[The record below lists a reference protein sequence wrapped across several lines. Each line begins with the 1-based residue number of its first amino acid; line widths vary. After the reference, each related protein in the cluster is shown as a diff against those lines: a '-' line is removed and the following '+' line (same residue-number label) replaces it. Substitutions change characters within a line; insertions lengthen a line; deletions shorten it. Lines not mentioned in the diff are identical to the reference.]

1 MNDATEPTELV
12 EPSPSVV
19 DANRGIINT
28 VPPNTED
35 YQDAQRGLLALPD
48 RPAIPARDGKS
59 FVWNFAG
66 YDFLLEGDEEAP
78 PSVNASLWRQG
89 KLTAMA
95 GLFQVTSASNR
106 VIYQV
111 RGYDL
116 SNMTIVS
123 GDTGLV
129 VIDPLASY
137 ETAQHALQLYRDTT
151 EDSRPISSVIYTHS
165 HVDHFGGSRG
175 LFHETGDVIPEGLAV
190 YAPQGFLEHAI
201 SENVYAGPAMARRA
215 EYMYAAKLDKS
226 PHGQVGS
233 GLGLTI
239 STGEVTLIP
248 PTHYIGG
255 PLIQP
260 TPRDKWSPASVI
272 PWRPGLYQHS
282 VDGIPMVF
290 QLTPGTE
297 CPAEMNF
304 YFPELRT
311 LCMAENSTHTLH
323 NILSLRGAQVRD
335 AHAWSTYL
343 TEAIRTFGE
352 YTDVEFASHHWPRW
366 GQDSIIEFLSNQRDM
381 YAYLNDQ
388 TLRLID
394 QGFTGIEIAEKLQ
407 HLPPGLAE
415 HWYNQGYY
423 GSLSHN
429 FKAVYQRYI
438 GWFDGNPAH
447 LWNLPPTQA
456 GAKYV
461 QAMGGPAEVVRI
473 AQQAYDAEP
482 PEYRWVV
489 ELLNHVIF
497 ASGNTGDV
505 FEVPADV
512 LRSAKKLQA
521 RAMTQLGYGS
531 ENGTWRNFY
540 LTGAEELRTG
550 PQKPTSHGASDLVK
564 SMSLEQFF
572 TAMAKSI
579 DGPKAA
585 TEQRSPIVLRWVL
598 TGTGQECTTTLR
610 NGVLIYVEGQ
620 DTLAGKPQATISL
633 TRAAL
638 DELALAGIQFKKN
651 FDAAV
656 SKGDIQVDDQAAA
669 DMVFGYLT
677 FPDPVFPIV
686 TPRPV
691 ISDQEPGPVTN

>member
-1 MNDATEPTELV
+1 MTDTRGFTEPV

-19 DANRGIINT
+19 EANRGIIDT
-28 VPPNTED
+28 IPPNAED
-35 YQDAQRGLLALPD
+35 FQDAQRGLLALPGV
-48 RPAIPARDGKS
+48 PVIPTRDNKG
-59 FVWNFAG
+59 VAWNFAG
-66 YDFLLEGDEEAP
+66 YDFLLDSDDQAP

-89 KLTAMA
+89 KLTAVA
-95 GLFQVTSASNR
+95 GLFQVTAAGNR
-106 VIYQV
+106 AIYQV

-116 SNMTIVS
+116 SNMTIVT
-123 GDTGLV
+123 GDTGIV

-137 ETAQHALQLYRDTT
+137 ETAQHALKLYRDTT
-151 EDSRPISSVIYTHS
+151 EDSRPISAVIYTHS

-175 LFHETGDVIPEGLAV
+175 LFHETGDVIPKDLPV
-190 YAPQGFLEHAI
+190 YAPEGFLDHAI

-215 EYMYAAKLDKS
+215 EYMYAAGLDKS
-226 PHGQVGS
+226 PYGQVGS

-239 STGEVTLIP
+239 STGEVTLVP
-248 PTHYIGG
+248 PTHYVGG

-260 TPRDKWSPASVI
+260 AKHADWLPTNVVQ
-272 PWRPGLYQHS
+272 WREGLYQHTI
-282 VDGIPMVF
+282 DGIPMVF

-311 LCMAENSTHTLH
+311 MCMAENSTHTLH

-335 AHAWSTYL
+335 PHAWSTYL
-343 TEAIRTFGE
+343 TEAIQTFGE

-366 GQDSIIEFLSNQRDM
+366 GSENIVEFLSNQRDM

-394 QGFTGIEIAEKLQ
+394 EGFNGIEIAEKLR

-447 LWNLPPTQA
+447 LWNLPPVQA
-456 GAKYV
+456 GVNYV
-461 QAMGGPAEVVRI
+461 RAMGGPAEVVRI
-473 AQQAYDAEP
+473 AREAYQAEP
-482 PEYRWVV
+482 PQYRWAV

-497 ASGNTGDV
+497 ASGEAGDV

-512 LRSAKKLQA
+512 LQDAKNLQA
-521 RAMTQLGYGS
+521 EAMTQLGYGA
-531 ENGTWRNFY
+531 ENGTWRNFF
-540 LTGAEELRTG
+540 LTGAEELRNG
-550 PQKPTSHGASDLVK
+550 PQKPTSHGASDLVR
-564 SMSLEQFF
+564 SMTLDQFF
-572 TAMAKSI
+572 TAMAKSV

-585 TEQRSPIVLRWVL
+585 REQRSPLVLRWVL

-610 NGVLIYVEGQ
+610 NGVLIHVDGQ
-620 DTLAGKPQATISL
+620 DKLAGKPQATISL
-633 TRAAL
+633 TREAL
-638 DELALAGIQFKKN
+638 NDLALAGIRFKEN

-656 SKGDIQVDDQAAA
+656 AGGHIQVDDQAAA
-669 DMVFGYLT
+669 DTVFGYLT
-677 FPDPVFPIV
+677 FPDPVFPLV

-691 ISDQEPGPVTN
+691 PSDQEPGPVTG